1 MDSKLERLVKGDH
14 AERAMILL
22 DADSDTMK
30 VIIQKI
36 ETCKRLKFT
45 YDELNELK
53 ALNRAY
59 EGVIRDLKSVDIPFN
74 EKVRILREDGP
85 DFIHKL
91 LKPLRRHKRNRRN
104 CPVKGCKSVA
114 LLQLHNHLKYVHR
127 FNDEER
133 KYWLTKA
140 RLDKL
145 GVDYSSFI
153 LNHDVEGGSCVLHSN
168 VTERCAEEGGKE

>member
-1 MDSKLERLVKGDH
+1 MDRKLERLVKGDH

-22 DADSDTMK
+22 DADGDMMK

-36 ETCKRLKFT
+36 ETCKRMKFT

-59 EGVIRDLKSVDIPFN
+59 EGVIRDLKSDKIPFN

-104 CPVKGCKSVA
+104 CPIK
-114 LLQLHNHLKYVHR
+114 
-127 FNDEER
+127 
-133 KYWLTKA
+133 
-140 RLDKL
+140 
-145 GVDYSSFI
+145 
-153 LNHDVEGGSCVLHSN
+153 
-168 VTERCAEEGGKE
+168 